1 MASPLP
7 VAHLSPTAQS
17 HNRRLCQHCS
27 ARRGGPAGRIRPH
40 KVYGIFL
47 QPASLYASTIASA
60 LTVHTAVK
68 FCVSPR
74 FIAARSF
81 EFFICSLSF
90 LIPPCLLTRTRT
102 PAHVHV
108 DAHAHVHVRHTCA
121 RAHRHTCALSDQ
133 HACTSTHAHIQTT
146 KPTRTKSNT
155 VHKLCGIA
163 CLYNAL
169 HRKCVRCVPD
179 SYQHRLTP
187 PHCFITILPP
197 SSPSPQ

>member
-1 MASPLP
+1 MAYPLP

-27 ARRGGPAGRIRPH
+27 ARWGVLQAALGPIKFMAYFYNLPLCMRPPSH
-40 KVYGIFL
+40 RV
-47 QPASLYASTIASA
+47 ASA

-90 LIPPCLLTRTRT
+90 LIPPCLLTRT

-108 DAHAHVHVRHTCA
+108 RRTCA
-121 RAHRHTCALSDQ
+121 RARSTHMRT
-133 HACTSTHAHIQTT
+133 CTSTHMRTLRSTRVHVDARTYTNNQTHT
-146 KPTRTKSNT
+146 
-155 VHKLCGIA
+155 HKE
-163 CLYNAL
+163 
-169 HRKCVRCVPD
+169 
-179 SYQHRLTP
+179 QHSAQIVWDRLP
-187 PHCFITILPP
+187 L
-197 SSPSPQ
+197 